1 MQKWIAVG
9 NLTKDTELRRTQTGQ
24 AVTNFTIAITRAR
37 NKDIADFIDCVAWG
51 KLAETINNYCHKGD
65 RIGVVG
71 EIQTRKYQA
80 NDGSNKT
87 VVEANVTEIQ
97 FLKTKKA
104 GSTEPQEESETTEVE
119 EDDLPF

>member
-37 NKDIADFIDCVAWG
+37 NKDITDFIDCVAWG

-104 GSTEPQEESETTEVE
+104 GSTAPQEESETTEVE